1 MKKTIFSR
9 ILKTNLLTILI
20 GIFILTSFQLL
31 FINYYISH
39 ENERSL
45 RESSMRI
52 VGDIRSYA
60 SIEAF
65 KHSINGFMAA
75 KGADVILTDNSGKI
89 LISQQSQRFDKN
101 DVYYVD
107 KQYIE
112 YDEDDSDGGKDKKE
126 DDVVIGTLGGV
137 YNKAMFTLRTPIY
150 YDDVKLGTL
159 FLSMPVE
166 EMRRIRH
173 RVSSLSL
180 YGFAIV
186 TLISI
191 AMSYL
196 LSKRLSRPIKEI
208 GKSANEFAKGDF
220 GARVE
225 LDKVDATTV
234 EIAELAGSFN
244 DMAQEL
250 ENFEDVRN
258 NFISDVSHELR
269 TPMTTISGFVDGILD
284 GTVPPEKQ
292 SEYLEIVRDEVKRL
306 SKLVNSFLAVA
317 RQESSPHNE
326 PNMVNFELDEM
337 IRLVIIGFENRLD
350 EKKADVEVN
359 FAGEKCVAFADKDSI
374 KQVLTNLVDNAIKFM
389 PERGK
394 ITISVENGKNH
405 NYEISVRNTG
415 SGISEEAQKFIFERF
430 YKEDKS
436 RSENKTGTGIGLYI
450 VKSIIKAHNQSIWVN
465 SDGSEYTEFVFTL
478 EKGKSH
484 KTHENG

>member
-31 FINYYISH
+31 FINYYVTR

-45 RESSMRI
+45 RESSNRI
-52 VGDIRSYA
+52 VSDIRSYA

-65 KHSINGFMAA
+65 KHSISGFIAA

-89 LISQQSQRFDKN
+89 LISQQSQHIDKN

-112 YDEDDSDGGKDKKE
+112 EDEKE
-126 DDVVIGTLGGV
+126 KRDDVVIGTLGGV
-137 YNKAMFTLRTPIY
+137 YNKVMFTLRTPIY
-150 YDDVKLGTL
+150 YDNVKLGTL

-166 EMRRIRH
+166 EVRRVQH
-173 RVSSLSL
+173 RMSGLSL

-186 TLISI
+186 ALISI

-196 LSKRLSRPIKEI
+196 LSKRLSHPIKEI
-208 GKSANEFAKGDF
+208 GEGANEFAKGNF
-220 GARVE
+220 GARVKLE
-225 LDKVDATTV
+225 KVDAKTV
-234 EIAELAGSFN
+234 EIAELADRFN

-258 NFISDVSHELR
+258 NFISDVAHELR
-269 TPMTTISGFVDGILD
+269 TPMTTIGGFVDGILD
-284 GTVPPEKQ
+284 GTIPPEKQ
-292 SEYLEIVRDEVKRL
+292 NDYLEIVHDEVKRL

-317 RQESSPHNE
+317 RQESSQHNE

-337 IRLVIIGFENRLD
+337 IRRVIIGFENRLD

-359 FAGEKCVAFADKDSI
+359 FASEKCVVFADKDSVS
-374 KQVLTNLVDNAIKFM
+374 QVLTNLLDNAIKFM

-394 ITISVENGKNH
+394 ITISVKNGKNH

-415 SGISEEAQKFIFERF
+415 SGISKDAQKFIFERF

-436 RSENKTGTGIGLYI
+436 RSENKTGNGIGLYI
-450 VKSIIKAHNQSIWVN
+450 VKNIIKAHKQSIWVN

-478 EKGKSH
+478 EKGKVH